1 MSRFHD
7 AEVLPGYRDPLYINE
22 MCETLGRISGSY
34 QCVVNMLMQANNER
48 NEARKL
54 AEEWRDWAFDA
65 YSAGCAKDIPPPQP
79 GQKYEGAFEDESAL
93 PWEADDETTD

>member
-1 MSRFHD
+1 MS
-7 AEVLPGYRDPLYINE
+7 ELE
-22 MCETLGRISGSY
+22 RIA
-34 QCVVNMLMQANNER
+34 CATHEFVVDCISSLEAER